1 MLLANQLGNLFFE
14 KYIKNVINI
23 VSKINNIIDTYLNN

>member
-1 MLLANQLGNLFFE
+1 MLLANQLVNLFYE

-23 VSKINNIIDTYLNN
+23 VSKISNIIDTYLNK